1 VRAVP
6 WHDRVLAGHPA
17 RLLFPLA
24 GRALKAALV
33 FHVVEAP

>member
-1 VRAVP
+1 VRAEA
-6 WHDRVLAGHPA
+6 WHDHVLAGHPA